1 MIKNVHK
8 YMFMYDKNQNNRQ
21 EYRIINAMCDVNKQ
35 ILLPISFLLVFD
47 DSYTII
53 TTIRCD
59 NVDKMCLRLIIP
71 IT

>member
-35 ILLPISFLLVFD
+35 ILLPIPFLLVFD
-47 DSYTII
+47 DSYTI